1 MKGFTHWMEQHFVP
15 IAAKIGSQKHLVA
28 IRDAFISIMPVT
40 MAGSIA
46 VLLNVFFRDLPTA
59 WKLDGFVQNM
69 QFFIGI
75 NGKVWWGTI
84 AIIALAFV
92 FALGYKVAESYEVN
106 PLAGGLVIFA
116 SFIATIPE
124 ATEAIGSWGYFQW
137 SYTNANALFCALF
150 VGLVGGIIFSK
161 LMKTNLTIKMP
172 DSVPPAVGKA
182 FASIVPGTLTI
193 FLFGLISYICQTYI
207 GMPLNDLISKFIQ
220 TPFLKLSQGYGA
232 VLIITLAVQVL
243 WFFGLHGGN
252 IMAQNCEEGIKFIV
266 KLPKNRT

>member
-1 MKGFTHWMEQHFVP
+1 MKGFTNWMEQHFVP

-137 SYTNANALFCALF
+137 SYTNANALFPIALCSAF
-150 VGLVGGIIFSK
+150 IISP
-161 LMKTNLTIKMP
+161 NE
-172 DSVPPAVGKA
+172 
-182 FASIVPGTLTI
+182 
-193 FLFGLISYICQTYI
+193 FL
-207 GMPLNDLISKFIQ
+207 
-220 TPFLKLSQGYGA
+220 
-232 VLIITLAVQVL
+232 
-243 WFFGLHGGN
+243 
-252 IMAQNCEEGIKFIV
+252 
-266 KLPKNRT
+266 